1 MKYKNTKYYLL
12 GLIIFMINLN
22 TIAQSDLST
31 PYSRFGL
38 GDIYTGTPNT
48 MLRGMGGVSNAM
60 SGNCILN
67 PSNPASY
74 TAIDSLSLLFDA
86 GFYIKTASFSTN
98 KITERGS
105 NASFDYASVGL
116 SATKRWKLGFGIMP
130 YTNREYNAIIEHND
144 PVTGSYNV
152 AFQGEGGL
160 NRVFFANGV
169 KITNDLSVGV
179 TASFIFGTLFD
190 NTSVY
195 FPDSTSF
202 LNGKRS
208 IEMRVNDFKLDY
220 GVLYKLPIK
229 KYNITVGATY
239 SQGAKIASK
248 RDLFIRSMFKG
259 FDNQVESPIDTL
271 KYVENEKVNINIPG
285 GFGLGVTFDNG
296 DGLLVAADFN
306 WAGWKGF
313 TMNGVNDSLQNS
325 WNIAIGGAYK
335 PESTSISK
343 YYKKITY
350 RAGLHF
356 DQTYYNIYG
365 KSINKYGLS
374 LGLGLPVPRSLTS
387 FNVAVEI
394 GSMGTIKNDLVKE
407 NYFNISISMSIHDRW
422 FIKKR
427 YQ

>member
-1 MKYKNTKYYLL
+1 MEDSVGSCHFKTTKGSAVGSLHALCVCKVNQNRSAFHLNAGTFWAFGNKLL
-12 GLIIFMINLN
+12 AKAVSERLKGEAL
-22 TIAQSDLST
+22 SDGALV
-31 PYSRFGL
+31 SRMYVSFVSEVATYCHPSVGQCFGKATL
-38 GDIYTGTPNT
+38 TVAEVGPRMAGRDAAELHEVEGQFRFVKIVAPT
-48 MLRGMGGVSNAM
+48 
-60 SGNCILN
+60 
-67 PSNPASY
+67 
-74 TAIDSLSLLFDA
+74 LFEERKELFVE
-86 GFYIKTASFSTN
+86 FYIV
-98 KITERGS
+98 
-105 NASFDYASVGL
+105 SVALTLVPNHTLWVQALQGAHTRIKKVVRHEGMAPP
-116 SATKRWKLGFGIMP
+116 SCCAFPPR
-130 YTNREYNAIIEHND
+130 
-144 PVTGSYNV
+144 V
-152 AFQGEGGL
+152 AFEEGSGPRVL
-160 NRVFFANGV
+160 LKGGPGNRG
-169 KITNDLSVGV
+169 
-179 TASFIFGTLFD
+179 
-190 NTSVY
+190 
-195 FPDSTSF
+195 
-202 LNGKRS
+202 
-208 IEMRVNDFKLDY
+208 
-220 GVLYKLPIK
+220 
-229 KYNITVGATY
+229 
-239 SQGAKIASK
+239 
-248 RDLFIRSMFKG
+248 DLFIRSMFKG

>member
-1 MKYKNTKYYLL
+1 MKYKNIKYFLL
-12 GLIIFMINLN
+12 SLITMININLVG
-22 TIAQSDLST
+22 QSDLCT

-38 GDIYTGTPNT
+38 GDIYTTSPNT
-48 MLRGMGGVSNAM
+48 MLKGMGGIANAM
-60 SGNCILN
+60 SGSSILN
-67 PSNPASY
+67 PNNPASY
-74 TAIDSLSLLFDA
+74 TAIDSLSFLFDA
-86 GFYIKTASFSTN
+86 GFYIKIATFSAN
-98 KITERGS
+98 KITEKGS

-116 SATKRWKLGFGIMP
+116 SATKRWKLGLGIMP
-130 YTNREYNAIIEHND
+130 YTNREYNVVTKHND
-144 PVTGSYNV
+144 LGSYNI

-179 TASFIFGTLFD
+179 TVSYIFGTLSD

-195 FPDSTSF
+195 YPDSASF

-208 IEMRVNDFKLDY
+208 IEMKVNDIKLDY
-220 GVLYKLPIK
+220 GILYRLPID
-229 KYNITVGATY
+229 KYNITIGATY
-239 SQGAKIASK
+239 SQGSKIASK
-248 RDLFIRSMFKG
+248 RDIFIRNMFKG
-259 FDNQVESPIDTL
+259 FDNQIESPIDTL
-271 KYVENEKVNINIPG
+271 KYVENEKLNINIPG
-285 GFGLGVTFDNG
+285 GFGIGVKVDNG
-296 DGLLVAADFN
+296 EGWIVGADFN

-325 WNIAIGGAYK
+325 WNIALGGSYK

-365 KSINKYGLS
+365 RSINKYGLT

-387 FNVAVEI
+387 FNLALEF
-394 GSMGTIKNDLVKE
+394 GSMGTTKNNLVKE
-407 NYFNISISMSIHDRW
+407 TYFNISVSMSIHDKW